1 MGAGLA
7 AAAPGTPPLAFDL
20 TSGGIW
26 LTSESTGTVTHLQ
39 STTGRADTAV
49 TVPGAVGHRLSVLRN
64 GPDLLVCDVDAGL
77 LHLIE
82 PQRLAPARAATLRP
96 GTTVTA
102 ANGVVY
108 AVDGAS
114 GRVQRLDGRLLTGL
128 GPVVDLGGALG
139 AVAQSVDGTLWVPV
153 RTSGSVVMIRDGVA
167 SPPIPVAR
175 PDHQIDVVLAHDRPV
190 LVDGTAGTAIP
201 ITGERPGRKIALP
214 VALTTAAAGPPSA
227 VIAAA
232 AVERSTVP
240 ILDTVAGRLL
250 LADVH
255 DGEVTMHDLPTQT
268 GGGRAQPGASTAQP
282 GGGPAQPGGGPART
296 GGGGDSAS
304 TDPATAAGLPDI
316 ERPAGGDE
324 DDRPV
329 APRRLGPPTWHDG
342 AIYIPD
348 QDARMVWVFDTRT
361 GGFTEP
367 IVVPGTPPGPGTET
381 GAAQITVTAEGDQ
394 VWVNDPAGPDAVII
408 DGTRRA
414 TVAKRPSGLPGQTGT
429 TPARPLPARLT
440 TRP

>member
-7 AAAPGTPPLAFDL
+7 AAAPGTPPLIFDL
-20 TSGGIW
+20 TSGGVW
-26 LTSESTGTVTHLQ
+26 LTSESAGTVTHLQ
-39 STTGRADTAV
+39 STTGRADAAV

-64 GPDLLVCDVDAGL
+64 GPDLLVCDADAGL

-82 PQRLAPARAATLRP
+82 PQRLAPARTATLRP

-139 AVAQSVDGTLWVPV
+139 AVAQSVDGTLWAPV

-175 PDHQIDVVLAHDRPV
+175 PDHQIDVVLAHDHPV
-190 LVDGTAGTAIP
+190 VVDGTTGTAIP
-201 ITGERPGRKIALP
+201 ITGDRPGQQTALP
-214 VALTTAAAGPPSA
+214 VTLTTASTGPPVA

-240 ILDTVAGRLL
+240 VLDTVAGRLL

-255 DGEVTMHDLPTQT
+255 GGEVTVHDLPTRP
-268 GGGRAQPGASTAQP
+268 GGGRVQLGEGTARP
-282 GGGPAQPGGGPART
+282 GGGPAQPGGGPARP
-296 GGGGDSAS
+296 GGGDDSVS
-304 TDPATAAGLPDI
+304 TDPAAASAAAAGLPDI

-324 DDRPV
+324 DGGPP

-342 AIYIPD
+342 AVYIPD

-361 GGFTEP
+361 GGFTAP
-367 IVVPGTPPGPGTET
+367 IVVPGIPPGPGT
-381 GAAQITVTAEGDQ
+381 GAARITVTAEGDQ
-394 VWVNDPAGPDAVII
+394 VWVNDPAGPDAVLI
-408 DGTRRA
+408 DGARRA

-429 TPARPLPARLT
+429 T
-440 TRP
+440 

>member
-7 AAAPGTPPLAFDL
+7 AAAPGTPPLAFGL

-26 LTSESTGTVTHLQ
+26 LTNESTGTVTHLQ
-39 STTGRADTAV
+39 STTGRADAAV

-139 AVAQSVDGTLWVPV
+139 AVAQSVDGTLSVPV

-255 DGEVTMHDLPTQT
+255 DGEVTMHDRQLRRVVEGPSP
-268 GGGRAQPGASTAQP
+268 GRARPNRGEAPPSPVADRPERGVGATRP
-282 GGGPAQPGGGPART
+282 PPTLR
-296 GGGGDSAS
+296 
-304 TDPATAAGLPDI
+304 L
-316 ERPAGGDE
+316 RPAFPTSS
-324 DDRPV
+324 DR
-329 APRRLGPPTWHDG
+329 REE
-342 AIYIPD
+342 
-348 QDARMVWVFDTRT
+348 TRT
-361 GGFTEP
+361 
-367 IVVPGTPPGPGTET
+367 T
-381 GAAQITVTAEGDQ
+381 G
-394 VWVNDPAGPDAVII
+394 
-408 DGTRRA
+408 R
-414 TVAKRPSGLPGQTGT
+414 
-429 TPARPLPARLT
+429 
-440 TRP
+440 